1 MNIAKYIQPIPLLG
15 VLLLSALILGGCDSD
30 GPSYRDDPPVNTK
43 PEAVGQSIITE
54 TDATVD
60 GQLQGS
66 DADGDSLT
74 FSVSQDVMY
83 GVLSINS
90 DGSFSYTPDN
100 GYTGSDEFSFVVSD
114 GSATSDPAIVD
125 ITINVKQEMFSSYS
139 RDSYSKAEN
148 DEPSGVNGREFIF
161 DVDSTDYY
169 QDLVIEG
176 EQ

>member
-1 MNIAKYIQPIPLLG
+1 MNIAKYMQPIPLLS

-30 GPSYRDDPPVNTK
+30 GPSRMEQPVNTK
-43 PEAVGQSIITE
+43 PEAIGQSVITE
-54 TDATVD
+54 TDTTVD
-60 GQLQGS
+60 GQLEGS
-66 DADGDSLT
+66 DADGDSLS
-74 FSVSQDVMY
+74 FSVSQDVTN

-125 ITINVKQEMFSSYS
+125 ITINVKQEMFGSYS
-139 RDSYSKAEN
+139 RAAYSKGET

-161 DVDSTDYY
+161 DVDNTDFY